1 MESDRSVHVERS
13 FKDSITAERRRD
25 FYERHKPLAVLM
37 VLIVFSCP
45 ILGVFLK
52 GVPGLILGVV
62 IPVVG
67 YYLIPYVVLRLLR

>member
-1 MESDRSVHVERS
+1 MESDRSVHMERS
-13 FKDSITAERRRD
+13 FKDSLTAERRRD

-52 GVPGLILGVV
+52 GMPGLILGVV

>member
-1 MESDRSVHVERS
+1 
-13 FKDSITAERRRD
+13 
-25 FYERHKPLAVLM
+25 M